1 MKIRKILFIIFMIV
15 LILTGCHREGSQDSS
30 SEKRKNNSLPNG
42 KEDITIAFLY
52 QDLENEWWVSSHQA
66 ITMTLKERGISVIER
81 NAHADADI
89 QLAQAKEMVE
99 LGVDGILIIA
109 QDGNSAVEIS
119 RYLNEKETPVGVF
132 GLPPSSKE
140 SNAIVVLPEEYVN
153 AKRLMSYLTDLAR
166 RRFET
171 TGQKATPILII
182 GDLKDPNAVNRRRAF
197 KDVYDE
203 NRDIFNDLVEV
214 PSKWDAATCLA
225 NLESAVA
232 ANPEVDFLYTSSDF
246 FYPQIRAVLEPLGK
260 WKPIDDPNHVIIG
273 GIDGDLTAG
282 RLMDQEIVDAT
293 AVHDLNGM
301 ADAIVDRLIASII
314 EGESTPEYW
323 MYIEG
328 FTLTQENLNERRM
341 EMWGNIL
348 REQLN

>member
-1 MKIRKILFIIFMIV
+1 MKIQEILVIIFMV
-15 LILTGCHREGSQDSS
+15 SLILSGCQKKGGQDNSFEN
-30 SEKRKNNSLPNG
+30 EKEN
-42 KEDITIAFLY
+42 ITIAFLY
-52 QDLENEWWVSSHQA
+52 QDLENEWWISSHQA
-66 ITMTLKERGISVIER
+66 ITTTLSERGIKVIEKNSHGDSER
-81 NAHADADI
+81 
-89 QLAQAKEMVE
+89 QLSQAKEMAA
-99 LGVDGILIIA
+99 LGVDGLLVIA
-109 QDGNSAVEIS
+109 KDGISAVQIS
-119 RYLNEKETPVGVF
+119 SYLNEKEIPVGVF

-140 SNAIVVLPEEYVN
+140 SNAIVVLPEEYTN
-153 AKRLMSYLTDLAR
+153 AKRLMTYLTNLAL

-171 TGQKATPILII
+171 TGEKATPILII

-197 KDVYDE
+197 KDVYNE
-203 NRDIFNDLVEV
+203 NSDIFNDVIEV

-232 ANPEVDFLYTSSDF
+232 ANPEVNFIYTSSDF
-246 FYPQIRAVLEPLGK
+246 FYPQIRAVLEPIGK

-282 RLMDQEIVDAT
+282 RLMDQGIVDAT

-301 ADAIVDRLIASII
+301 ADAIVDRLITSII
-314 EGESTPEYW
+314 DDEESPEYW

-328 FTLTQENLNERRM
+328 FTLTQENLNKRRM